1 MFKRFDLGVIV
12 LVVAAAMTWYS
23 LSPPSQPAAT
33 QDVSDLV
40 GTCYN
45 VTLTNADTEYSQA
58 LPTGCRYFTMQARTS
73 AAVRWTFETGKVA
86 TPTAPYMTMK
96 AGGWNS
102 SPELYKATGKTL
114 YLGTASAGT
123 VVEIMAYN

>member
-1 MFKRFDLGVIV
+1 MFRLDWTKAAV
-12 LVVAAAMTWYS
+12 LVAAVLVAYV
-23 LSPPSQPAAT
+23 LVPKSQPTAT

-45 VTLTNADTEYSQA
+45 VTLTSADTEYSQA

-96 AGGWNS
+96 ASGWNT
-102 SPELYKATGKTL
+102 SPEIYKATGKTL
-114 YLGTASAGT
+114 YLGSSSAGT